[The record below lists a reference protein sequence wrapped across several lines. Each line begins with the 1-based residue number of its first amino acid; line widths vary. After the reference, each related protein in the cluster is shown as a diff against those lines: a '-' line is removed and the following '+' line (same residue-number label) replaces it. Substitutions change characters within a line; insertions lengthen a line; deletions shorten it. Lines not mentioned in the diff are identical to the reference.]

1 MEGVA
6 IENPFAVL
14 TAIVAPA
21 VLTNACTVLALGTS
35 NRIARVVD
43 RTRVIMAE
51 LATLDPGDRDYST
64 RVEMLERQRQRG
76 TLLMRALRIL
86 YASLGSFAASALISV
101 IGSGL
106 AFYGQRMLFRV
117 AAALGLAAGVFAVAG
132 LVFGCVLLVRETRI
146 ALVGIQEEA
155 DMMLQ
160 RDSAPL

>member
-1 MEGVA
+1 ME

-43 RTRVIMAE
+43 RTRAITTE
-51 LATLDPGDRDYST
+51 LTHLKPQDREYQI
-64 RVEMLERQRQRG
+64 RVQMLSRQRLRG
-76 TLLMRALRIL
+76 TLLLKALRIL

-106 AFYGQRMLFRV
+106 AFYGQVLAFRT
-117 AAALGLAAGVFAVAG
+117 AAIIGLAAGVFAVAG
-132 LVFGCVLLVRETRI
+132 LVTGCVLLVRETRV
-146 ALVGIQEEA
+146 ALVGIQEEV
-155 DMMLQ
+155 DLVLQ
-160 RDSAPL
+160 QHSTPL

>member
-1 MEGVA
+1 ME

-43 RTRVIMAE
+43 RTRAITTE
-51 LATLDPGDRDYST
+51 LAHLKPQEREYQI
-64 RVEMLERQRQRG
+64 RVEMLSRQRLRG
-76 TLLMRALRIL
+76 TLLLKALRIL

-106 AFYGQRMLFRV
+106 AFYGQVLAFRT
-117 AAALGLAAGVFAVAG
+117 AAIVGLGAGVFAVAG
-132 LVFGCVLLVRETRI
+132 LVTGCVLLVRETRV
-146 ALVGIQEEA
+146 ALVGIQEEV
-155 DMMLQ
+155 DLVLQ
-160 RDSAPL
+160 RDSSPL